1 MDVWTD
7 GCVCVCMCVS
17 VRFSRGTFL
26 FATYSTGGLTST
38 KRLSRCQ
45 GGRQSGAACTWP
57 VTANGA
63 RRAPLCGSYRSRF
76 CRDFGARVELRLKV
90 AHSSAPRSTAD
101 CICPPLLA
109 CTLFLAFSLELV
121 VLLSTVR
128 LEPLE
133 CRSVAQTKSGDNS
146 TAVLPPAKC
155 ADTLSKRLLSLTG
168 SKNGP
173 MFFACYS

>member
-1 MDVWTD
+1 MDV
-7 GCVCVCMCVS
+7 CVCVRVS

-38 KRLSRCQ
+38 ERLSRCQ
-45 GGRQSGAACTWP
+45 GGRQSGAACTWS

-90 AHSSAPRSTAD
+90 AHSSAPISTAD
-101 CICPPLLA
+101 CICPPILA
-109 CTLFLAFSLELV
+109 CILFLAFSLELV

-168 SKNGP
+168 SKNGL
-173 MFFACYS
+173 MLFACYS